1 MKDKTLF
8 FVLLFC
14 ITILL
19 SCKTSEPGS
28 VSCPDISLKKS
39 KYAKT
44 HRTTKARYFVA
55 HKTRAGNY
63 KRTAAGKT
71 NESIPILAFT
81 LPADSLPISK
91 IEYNKGLI
99 ASNGN
104 IISLSESN
112 ELSGYKPASAIMKGI
127 PGTSEAKHT
136 LVYPAEQSCDT
147 IILRSGGTLIGKVE
161 EIGQT
166 EIKYRKCNNL
176 TGPVISVLKSNVS
189 SIHYTNGT
197 RDYFDASD
205 ISIPRSNNVFEPLP
219 VSEPVIKNEGL
230 GIAGFLSG
238 LVGLFIASIPL
249 GIIAIVFGGISLSK
263 IKRNPRMYRGR
274 GLAIAAIILGIVDV
288 VGMILVLGSM

>member
-8 FVLLFC
+8 SVLLFC
-14 ITILL
+14 IIIVL

-44 HRTTKARYFVA
+44 HKTAKAKYIVA
-55 HKTRAGNY
+55 NKTRVRKD
-63 KRTAAGKT
+63 KRTAARKP
-71 NESIPILAFT
+71 NETIPTLAFT
-81 LPADSLPISK
+81 LPVDSLPISK

-104 IISLSESN
+104 IISLPESN
-112 ELSGYKPASAIMKGI
+112 ELSGFKAASAIMEGI
-127 PGTSEAKHT
+127 PGTSEANIT
-136 LVYPAEQSCDT
+136 LNYPADQTCDT
-147 IILRSGGTLIGKVE
+147 IFLRSGGTLIGKVE
-161 EIGQT
+161 EIGQL

-205 ISIPRSNNVFEPLP
+205 INIPRSNNVFEPVP
-219 VSEPVIKNEGL
+219 VPEPVIKNEGL

-263 IKRNPRMYRGR
+263 IKRNPRVYRGR
-274 GLAIAAIILGIVDV
+274 GLAIASIILGIVDV